1 MAFGESNAQK
11 FKEEF
16 QGGMDARRAA
26 KQQLKDVQ
34 ELLEKEKELF
44 EWKKEQHDKEDAII
58 QKKIDK
64 SKANSKEEK
73 EAQKELFNLNHQN
86 ALEEMKSLE
95 VIAKLTRSL
104 EVVERERLKVTTQIT
119 GALKKQAEVSNT
131 MASEMTGLQGKLNG
145 MIEKLPFGNII
156 SKQAGLGKA
165 LETTTA
171 NVSASLQK
179 SFAKGESGVVAFAR
193 AGKVAMAGFGA
204 AVKAAMGPLLL
215 IGLII
220 AAIVMLVKHMMK
232 MTDQA
237 RMFSKELGVANSEGS
252 KLQAKFGTLY
262 AEKGIESMK
271 AMNEQLG
278 YNVELSQESANAM
291 NVFNTYGSLAASTMG
306 QVAGNAAL
314 IGSDFAEVAKMA
326 KDVASETTGEL
337 DILKEIASLSKDTV
351 AHFAGRTKEMV
362 RQAKLAKDMNISL
375 EKTMQVS
382 KGLLDIE
389 SSIEAEMTAELL
401 TGKDLNFD
409 AARRLALSGDH
420 AGAVQEITSQVG
432 NMEGM
437 DMIQLESLAAA
448 TGMSV
453 GELQGTAQ
461 KAEDKTDKRLLK
473 AATATTQMKT
483 LMEQWTDM
491 WKGKLMAA
499 LDKIV
504 NSKWFQKAMEFVAN
518 NLGLILTG
526 MAISLAIIAASNVV
540 GAIRNLGNVFR
551 GGFKGLGNLFKTTP
565 KVPLTK
571 SGTPDRRFKVNQT
584 TTPKIPTSTPKPGG
598 NIFTRAIDKGKNLV
612 SKGVNVAKTGFSG
625 AKDLVKSGVQVASK
639 ASGVVGNTLSKANPM
654 QFVKNTL
661 KSPIVKGFGKV
672 LGPIMVAISGIADV
686 ASTISNAKASQMAG
700 GEVDRGALGKQV
712 VQAAAYPIANL
723 ATNLIPGFGTAISL
737 TDAILGSFGYSPIK
751 WLTDNLIDL
760 VPNEAFTGLGKLAIG
775 DMKKAED
782 VISPNGVQD
791 NGKAEDFIVQ
801 DNKLTKFRKDDVI
814 VGGTNLGGD
823 GGGGSS
829 DIVERLDKL
838 IELMIAG
845 KTINM
850 DGVQV
855 AKALALNN
863 IDIGVA

>member
-1 MAFGESNAQK
+1 MALGDSISGNLQDKAAAGNSQANKANRDAAAERIQSAREEIAAARELGAVEEANAK
-11 FKEEF
+11 KLKELADF
-16 QGGMDARRAA
+16 QGKMAEDGT
-26 KQQLKDVQ
+26 KDR
-34 ELLEKEKELF
+34 K
-44 EWKKEQHDKEDAII
+44 
-58 QKKIDK
+58 
-64 SKANSKEEK
+64 
-73 EAQKELFNLNHQN
+73 
-86 ALEEMKSLE
+86 
-95 VIAKLTRSL
+95 
-104 EVVERERLKVTTQIT
+104 ERLKFIKKRNELQAE
-119 GALKKQAEVSNT
+119 ALKHEEKAKAFAEAEKGFREDITKILEKNKKVSESQHKVNT
-131 MASEMTGLQGKLNG
+131 AISEQMNGSLGKFKDMIESLPMGKLISQQSNLG
-145 MIEKLPFGNII
+145 GII
-156 SKQAGLGKA
+156 SKTQEKV
-165 LETTTA
+165 T
-171 NVSASLQK
+171 ASLDD
-179 SFAKGESGVVAFAR
+179 SFKRGESGVIAFAR
-193 AGKVAMAGFGA
+193 AGRVAMAGFGA

-220 AAIVMLVKHMMK
+220 AAVVMLVKHWMK

-237 RMFSKELGVANSEGS
+237 RMFSKELGVANEEGA
-252 KLQAKFGTLY
+252 KLQSKFGTFY

-278 YNVELSQESANAM
+278 YNVELSQESADAM
-291 NVFNTYGSLAASTMG
+291 NVFNTYGSLAANTMG

-314 IGSDFAEVAKMA
+314 IGSDFAEVVKMA

-473 AATATTQMKT
+473 AATSTTQMKT
-483 LMEQWTDM
+483 LMEQWTDKWM
-491 WKGKLMAA
+491 NKLSNFLDA
-499 LDKIV
+499 LV
-504 NSKWFQKAMEFVAN
+504 NNKWFQKAMDFVAN
-518 NLGLILTG
+518 NLGILLTL
-526 MAISLAIIAASNVV
+526 MVASLAIIAAANVV
-540 GAIRNLGNVFR
+540 GAIRNLGGIFK
-551 GGFKGLGNLFKTTP
+551 GGLKGLGNVFKSTS

-571 SGTPDRRFKVNQT
+571 AGLPDKRFKANP
-584 TTPKIPTSTPKPGG
+584 TPKAGG
-598 NIFTRAIDKGKNLV
+598 GGFLGRLKKGASNIV
-612 SKGVNVAKTGFSG
+612 SKGTDMAKGVVSKGTNIVNKSGDFVTKQVSKLSPKAAFEGIFSG
-625 AKDLVKSGVQVASK
+625 KTFGVLKKFLKGSGILNILMELAEVGMIMASDMPKKKKSQELVRAGSGAIGSLIGGVA
-639 ASGVVGNTLSKANPM
+639 GTL
-654 QFVKNTL
+654 
-661 KSPIVKGFGKV
+661 
-672 LGPIMVAISGIADV
+672 LGPLG
-686 ASTISNAKASQMAG
+686 TIVGSIG
-700 GEVDRGALGKQV
+700 GSMLGNWIGSMPA
-712 VQAAAYPIANL
+712 VQ
-723 ATNLIPGFGTAISL
+723 
-737 TDAILGSFGYSPIK
+737 
-751 WLTDNLIDL
+751 
-760 VPNEAFTGLGKLAIG
+760 GKLAPIIEG
-775 DMKKAED
+775 LL
-782 VISPNGVQD
+782 PTD
-791 NGKAEDFIVQ
+791 NGTAEDFIVQ

-814 VGGTNLGGD
+814 IGGTKLRGD
-823 GGGGSS
+823 GGKESS

-850 DGVQV
+850 DGVEV
-855 AKALALNN
+855 AKALALTN